1 MASDIACGLVFRFF
15 LPLSL
20 LAAISIR
27 HNGFS
32 VVYLVFLLVVP
43 LLPKPTHATMKG
55 LTGTFLQWI
64 YYTSFLFLLIQ
75 SSFQIAFHYVEPND
89 YLWEKILCHFGILRL
104 SQVDAGNIIRLLVPD
119 IGVFFTGI
127 FIRRLCKR
135 MVKLS
140 APQMALYAKDHEDG
154 DEEET
159 ETESEESEEETE
171 CSTDDV
177 LGRETSDTKPKL
189 ILKIASVIAGLKV
202 IFEALFTTAGKVVAT
217 LLMGLSGITLPSV
230 TSSIYFFTFLG
241 LCSWWACRRSVSL
254 LVFSSLCVMTSIFSA
269 CHLAGIYL
277 YQLPYF
283 QDLVPPDDIYARL
296 FGMTAFVKTNV
307 TESWKLKMHPGL
319 KWPTFLNPL
328 ILLVLYYSLIS
339 LLHQWTRIPVEC
351 GKNQI
356 TAPEHKQMNG
366 TLWVSNTDLI
376 QCEHSSDFSVPAYHD
391 MEDSPTGSSASGKS
405 ELQGITED
413 AEEDKPGGLAFLGQF
428 IMRQSYICALIVMM
442 IWSITHNSWLTFV
455 LLIWSCII
463 WLMRDRRHYAMLSA
477 PFLAAYGNIL
487 VIENFFVGFNITQE
501 ELFPGIPTSVLIDF
515 DLKPYRMP
523 CLHLGTKIFYAFTF
537 WLLLRQH
544 LTERQEKLKEKAED
558 LKEVTVDKIENEQ
571 PPNALMEI
579 LGTVVKGTLV
589 KYWIYCCGI
598 MFFVVS
604 FSGKVVVFKIL
615 YIVLFLFC
623 VALYKIHYDYW
634 RRILKYFWITVV
646 AYSMVVL
653 IAVYVYQFKTISGFF
668 LQILGMSEE
677 GLKDVGL
684 EQFDTVELFA
694 GILLPSSFL
703 LFCILQLY
711 YFNEDFLKL
720 TDLNDIP
727 IREGG
732 VSESKKKTEY
742 RVFIVTNVLKEN
754 IEKMQARLAA
764 KRKQDASQNTLDKV
778 DSITLDEDADPMV
791 HKDSEEGR
799 DKWIVLID
807 QVTAVF
813 LKLLGVIHETQV
825 LCWRLLE
832 LHIIKI
838 ISTMTIWLALQE
850 VSLMNYIFFI
860 PWVFALPYS
869 KIRPRA
875 SSICTVWSC
884 VMVICKMMYQLKFV
898 KPPEYSLNCTA
909 RLYENG
915 SFRGPVTEE
924 LLQKSI
930 LYVTPVDPADWCG
943 GLRKCAENVLPC
955 LKNHLIIL
963 ALMAIEVTVYRH
975 QLYYRTHNQL
985 IPPITGSIFDNI
997 TRKHLDDG
1005 LLNCIKYFVN
1015 HAFYKFGLE
1024 MCFVIAVNVIGQ
1036 RMDFYAVIHACWLLY
1051 VLFHHRRKAIAEVWP
1066 RYCAFLAS
1074 IMTLQYLLC
1083 IGIPPAFC
1091 KDYPWRTSRGAINS
1105 NLIKWLYLPDFAR
1118 RPDPNFLMYDFL
1130 LLLASSLQWQV
1141 FDDEN
1146 KTCIR
1151 MLAGDNIEISRDLN
1165 PEDLN
1170 QYSPVPNFIHCR
1182 SYLDMAKVIVFSY
1195 HFWFVLCLI
1204 FITGTT
1210 RINILCMGYLMACF
1224 YFMLFGGNLLLKTV
1238 KHMLRLWDY
1247 LIAYTAFVIAMKNL
1261 LSIGAC
1267 AYLDRLLK
1275 NNCWLIQTFS
1285 MFCTIKGY
1293 KLTTPSDNTCDLP
1306 ENEAGIVWDA
1316 ICFTFLLAQRR
1327 IFTSYY
1333 FLYVVADMK
1342 ASSILASRGAELL
1355 EEKVKKLVA
1364 VRLEE
1369 ETKSSLAMK
1378 KQMELIKS
1386 KQKATELQKQT
1397 KKDPEGEKRSPQ
1409 RTETGLEPP
1418 ATDGDA
1424 DKQEGDGKKKWW
1436 QPWVNHTTMIRSGD
1450 YSLFDTD
1457 SEDDEEEE
1465 HEEKREEEPPKKK
1478 TAFQLAYEA
1487 WMTSSKSALKIRK
1500 NDESTVKREQMKKEE
1515 KEKQQPEETE
1525 EEPSETTMDVASTE
1539 EGPETIIQRIVN
1551 IAKFAC
1557 VFIQALLDDTI
1568 ETLNSL
1574 CKTNLDIAR
1583 VLRIERCMLR
1593 RELNKG
1599 KEASEESILQFY
1611 SSQQRKKNQATL
1623 SCDGSESD
1631 TVELAKKR
1639 NELLA
1644 SHKASSRESR
1654 LSQDSMLSSCPTENI
1669 ILSRE
1674 LTQEDMEDDPAVTL
1688 KYSARKPTRIQAFDL
1703 ASMDSV
1709 TSGDATE
1716 DSERATEGEE
1726 EDAEGMTDDTR
1737 TAIPPSFSTLLVDVN
1752 QETLSSEESGG
1763 TGPQRVKKSGP
1774 GRPLS
1779 EVPVMMTA
1787 SELLLN
1793 RWFQDDEMEQSDKF
1807 YESLPRPIRLGF
1819 ALYNTMVSKSEML
1832 SYFAIILNH
1841 MVSAS
1846 IITLVLPILI
1856 FLWAMLSVPRPTKR
1870 FWMTAI
1876 IYTEITVVIKYS
1888 FQFGFFPWTSTVYR
1902 GLNSDKPFHLPNI
1915 IGIEKKNGYVHFD
1928 LIQLLALFFHRSILK
1943 CHGLWDDK
1951 PTIMPDSKKK
1961 KKIRKQKKRE
1971 AKGEDERNSGL
1982 GPWNLFKHHS
1992 SSKNIFRKRHTTQ
2005 QATKEGKTPKKES
2018 KKKWNIFK
2026 RNPKRKRL
2034 SFKERIK
2041 QLTLKTKKLAIKIG
2055 LQIYLPIRQFFYD
2068 IIHPEYSPV
2077 CDMYA
2082 LMFLVDVIN
2091 FIIVIFGYWAFGK
2104 HSAAADIT
2112 ESLSEDQ
2119 VPEAFLVMLLLQ
2131 FGTMI
2136 VDRAIYLRKTMFG
2149 KCVFQVVL
2157 VFGIHFWMF
2166 FILPGVTERRFNT
2179 NKVAQLW
2186 YFVKC
2191 LYFGLS
2197 AYQIKCGYPNRV
2209 LGNFLTKSYNCMNL
2223 FLFQGFRF
2231 VPFLTELRAV
2241 MDWVWTDT
2249 TLSLSSWICVED
2261 IYANIFIMKCL
2272 RESEKKYPEPAGQKK
2287 KTIVKYGRGG
2297 VIIFALIC
2305 IVWFPLLFMSLVKSV
2320 AGITNQPLDVSVK
2333 ISISGYEPL
2342 FTMSAQQQNL
2352 IPFSQAV
2359 YDDMTYR
2366 YALHPSAMQFIV
2378 NYMPEDI
2385 IISKIKSNA
2394 SLLWSISPASREA
2407 MIKELSNTSQIYF
2420 DIYWNI
2426 LRNASLIKNVEASG
2440 KYTVC
2445 YEDTELRDQ
2454 IVQMLKGQRN
2464 TPIMLPNLLPK
2475 YLRASNGLE
2484 SKTAHRLQVPHTEKE
2499 EDLEKYAFYR
2509 NITIKLQKLAV
2520 NSSSNLVTEWWII
2533 QEWSPGCSS
2542 KGCRK
2547 NIELVIFND
2556 KASPQSL
2563 GFLAGYGIVGLYMS
2577 VVLVI
2582 GKFIREF
2589 FNGIARSIMF
2599 EELPN
2604 VDRILKLCTD
2614 IFLVRETGDLDLEEQ
2629 LFAKLIF
2636 LYRSPET
2643 MIKWTR
2649 EEHET

>member
-1 MASDIACGLVFRFF
+1 MHQDYFDSF
-15 LPLSL
+15 
-20 LAAISIR
+20 
-27 HNGFS
+27 
-32 VVYLVFLLVVP
+32 
-43 LLPKPTHATMKG
+43 PT
-55 LTGTFLQWI
+55 
-64 YYTSFLFLLIQ
+64 
-75 SSFQIAFHYVEPND
+75 D

-104 SQVDAGNIIRLLVPD
+104 SQVDPGNIIRLLVPD
-119 IGVFFTGI
+119 VGMFFTAI

-140 APQMALYAKDHEDG
+140 VPQMVLYSKDHEDG
-154 DEEET
+154 DEEES

-171 CSTDDV
+171 CSTDDEV
-177 LGRETSDTKPKL
+177 LGRETSDKKPKL
-189 ILKIASVIAGLKV
+189 ILKIASFIAGLKV

-217 LLMGLSGITLPSV
+217 ILMGLSGITLPSV

-269 CHLAGIYL
+269 CHLTGIYL

-319 KWPTFLNPL
+319 KWPAFVNPL

-339 LLHQWTRIPVEC
+339 LLHQWTKIPMQER
-351 GKNQI
+351 GQKQI
-356 TAPEHKQMNG
+356 TAAEHKQLNG

-376 QCEHSSDFSVPAYHD
+376 QPMYFSNRLQELPLLQCEHGSDFSVPAYRD
-391 MEDSPTGSSASGKS
+391 TEDSATDSPASGKS

-413 AEEDKPGGLAFLGQF
+413 ADEDKPGGLAFLGQF
-428 IMRQSYICALIVMM
+428 IMRQSYVCALIVMM

-487 VIENFFVGFNITQE
+487 VIENFFVGLNISQE
-501 ELFPGIPTSVLIDF
+501 ELFPRIPTSVLIDF
-515 DLKPYRMP
+515 DLKPYQMP
-523 CLHLGTKIFYAFTF
+523 CLHLGVKIFYAFTF

-544 LTERQEKLKEKAED
+544 LTERQEKLKEKAEG
-558 LKEVTVDKIENEQ
+558 LKEVTVDKTEKEQ

-579 LGTVVKGTLV
+579 LGTLVKGTLV
-589 KYWIYCCGI
+589 KYWIYFCGI

-684 EQFDTVELFA
+684 EQFSTVELFA

-732 VSESKKKTEY
+732 VSE
-742 RVFIVTNVLKEN
+742 
-754 IEKMQARLAA
+754 RLAA
-764 KRKQDASQNTLDKV
+764 KRLQDTSQNTLDKV
-778 DSITLDEDADPMV
+778 DSLTLDEDVKPMV
-791 HKDSEEGR
+791 HKASEEGT

-807 QVTAVF
+807 QATAIF
-813 LKLLGVIHETQV
+813 LKLLGVIRETQM
-825 LCWRLLE
+825 LFWRLLE
-832 LHIIKI
+832 LHTIKI
-838 ISTMTIWLALQE
+838 VSTVTIWLTLQE

-869 KIRPRA
+869 KLRPHA
-875 SSICTVWSC
+875 SCICTVWSC

-898 KPPEYSLNCTA
+898 KPSEYSSNCTA
-909 RLYENG
+909 VSQNFLNLPL
-915 SFRGPVTEE
+915 SALST
-924 LLQKSI
+924 SS
-930 LYVTPVDPADWCG
+930 LYVAPVDPADWCG
-943 GLRKCAENVLPC
+943 GLRKCAKNVLPC

-985 IPPITGSIFDNI
+985 TPPITGSIFDNI

-1005 LLNCIKYFVN
+1005 LLNCIKYFIN
-1015 HAFYKFGLE
+1015 YAFYKFGLE

-1051 VLFHHRRKAIAEVWP
+1051 VLFHRRRKAIAEVWP
-1066 RYCAFLAS
+1066 RYCCFLAS
-1074 IMTLQYLLC
+1074 IMTLQYMLC

-1091 KDYPWRTSRGAINS
+1091 KDYPWRTSRAAINS

-1130 LLLASSLQWQV
+1130 LLLVSSLQWQV
-1141 FDDEN
+1141 FEDEN

-1182 SYLDMAKVIVFSY
+1182 SYLDMAKVVVFSY

-1316 ICFTFLLAQRR
+1316 ICFTFLLVQRR
-1327 IFTSYY
+1327 VITSYY
-1333 FLYVVADMK
+1333 FLYVVADLK

-1369 ETKSSLAMK
+1369 EKKSSLAMK

-1386 KQKATELQKQT
+1386 KQKATELQKQS
-1397 KKDPEGEKRSPQ
+1397 KGDPEGDKRSPQ
-1409 RTETGLEPP
+1409 RSETGLELPDTADDETAQLMLLIATLSFARLFPP
-1418 ATDGDA
+1418 MFSTTKALCVWLYSSKNGKQPYLCIADGDA

-1436 QPWVNHTTMIRSGD
+1436 QPWVNHTTMIRSGN

-1465 HEEKREEEPPKKK
+1465 HEEKREEPPKKK

-1487 WMTSSKSALKIRK
+1487 WMTSSKSALKIRR

-1515 KEKQQPEETE
+1515 MEKQQLEGTVEEG
-1525 EEPSETTMDVASTE
+1525 PSETIMDVGSIE
-1539 EGPETIIQRIVN
+1539 EGPETETIIQKIVT
-1551 IAKFAC
+1551 IVKFTW

-1599 KEASEESILQFY
+1599 KEASEESILRFY
-1611 SSQQRKKNQATL
+1611 SSQLRKRDQATL
-1623 SCDGSESD
+1623 SCDENESD
-1631 TVELAKKR
+1631 TVETEKR
-1639 NELLA
+1639 DELRC
-1644 SHKASSRESR
+1644 HKAYSAESR

-1674 LTQEDMEDDPAVTL
+1674 STQEDMEDDPAVTL
-1688 KYSARKPTRIQAFDL
+1688 KYSVRKPTRMQAFDL

-1709 TSGDATE
+1709 ASGDATE
-1716 DSERATEGEE
+1716 DSEGATDGEE
-1726 EDAEGMTDDTR
+1726 EAEEEDVR
-1737 TAIPPSFSTLLVDVN
+1737 TNVPPSYSTLLVNVN
-1752 QETLSSEESGG
+1752 QEPLSSEESGG
-1763 TGPQRVKKSGP
+1763 AGPQRVRKSGP

-1787 SELLLN
+1787 SQLLLN
-1793 RWFQDDEMEQSDKF
+1793 RWFQDDELEQSDKF

-1951 PTIMPDSKKK
+1951 TTILTDCKKK
-1961 KKIRKQKKRE
+1961 KKTRKQKKRE
-1971 AKGEDERNSGL
+1971 AKGEDERNPGL
-1982 GPWNLFKHHS
+1982 VPWNLFKHRS
-1992 SSKNIFRKRHTTQ
+1992 PSKNIFRKRHTSQ
-2005 QATKEGKTPKKES
+2005 QATKEGKVPKKES

-2041 QLTLKTKKLAIKIG
+2041 QLSLKAKKLAIKIA

-2077 CDMYA
+2077 CDVYA

-2131 FGTMI
+2131 FATMI

-2179 NKVAQLW
+2179 NHVAQLW

-2209 LGNFLTKSYNCMNL
+2209 LGNFLTKSYNCINL

-2287 KTIVKYGRGG
+2287 KKIVKYGRGG

-2320 AGITNQPLDVSVK
+2320 AGVTNQPLDVSVK

-2352 IPFSQAV
+2352 IPFSQED
-2359 YDDMTYR
+2359 YDQMTYQ

-2385 IISKIKSNA
+2385 ITAKIKSNA

-2407 MIKELSNTSQIYF
+2407 MIEELSKASQIYF

-2426 LRNASLIKNVEASG
+2426 LRNASVIKAVEASG

-2445 YEDTELRDQ
+2445 YEDKALRDQ
-2454 IVQMLKGQRN
+2454 IVQMIKGQRN
-2464 TPIMLPNLLPK
+2464 TPIMLPDILPK
-2475 YLRASNGLE
+2475 YLRSSNGPE
-2484 SKTAHRLQVPHTEKE
+2484 SKTAHRLQVRDTVLDSKAVGMPYEERKTNEKNKILFEPNLILLLYMEARTEKA

-2509 NITIKLQKLAV
+2509 NITINLQKLDV
-2520 NSSSNLVTEWWII
+2520 NSSSNLVNEWWII
-2533 QEWSPGCSS
+2533 QEWIPGCSS

-2547 NIELVIFND
+2547 NMELVIFND

-2649 EEHET
+2649 DEHEK

>member
-1 MASDIACGLVFRFF
+1 MASELASGLIFRFV

-20 LAAISIR
+20 LAAIAIR
-27 HNGFS
+27 HNGLS
-32 VVYLVFLLVVP
+32 VVYLLFLLIIP
-43 LLPKPTHATMKG
+43 LFPKPTPVTMKG
-55 LTGTFLQWI
+55 STGQFLKWI

-75 SSFQIAFHYVEPND
+75 SSFQIAFHYVKPND
-89 YLWEKILCHFGILRL
+89 YLWEKILCQFGILRL
-104 SQVDAGNIIRLLVPD
+104 SQVDVGNIFRLLVPD
-119 IGVFFTGI
+119 IGMFFTGI
-127 FIRRLCKR
+127 FVRRLCKKL
-135 MVKLS
+135 VKVS
-140 APQMALYAKDHEDG
+140 APQTVPPAKDHEAE
-154 DEEET
+154 DEEEY

-171 CSTDDV
+171 CSTEDDA
-177 LGRETSDTKPKL
+177 LGRETSDQKPKL
-189 ILKIASVIAGLKV
+189 ILKIAAFISGLKI

-217 LLMGLSGITLPSV
+217 LLMGLSGITLPSL

-269 CHLAGIYL
+269 GHLAGIYL

-296 FGMTAFVKTNV
+296 FGMTAFVETNV
-307 TESWKLKMHPGL
+307 TESWKLKMHHGL
-319 KWPTFLNPL
+319 TWPAFVNPV
-328 ILLVLYYSLIS
+328 ILLVLYYTLIS
-339 LLHQWTRIPVEC
+339 LVHQWTEIPMVRLQGTGGRAFSCSSGLPGAVETKLGHRPNEPSFTIIRGFC
-351 GKNQI
+351 FTSPPNSLSPVIPAMSSDCEKKAQV
-356 TAPEHKQMNG
+356 AVVEHKHMNG
-366 TLWVSNTDLI
+366 TLFVSNTDLI
-376 QCEHSSDFSVPAYHD
+376 QPMYFSNNRLQELPLLQCEHSAEFSVTMYPET
-391 MEDSPTGSSASGKS
+391 EDSPMNSPTSEQNSPQGRAEDGS
-405 ELQGITED
+405 
-413 AEEDKPGGLAFLGQF
+413 EDKPGGLALLGQF
-428 IMRQSYICALIVMM
+428 IMKQSYVSALIVMM
-442 IWSITHNSWLTFV
+442 
-455 LLIWSCII
+455 
-463 WLMRDRRHYAMLSA
+463 
-477 PFLAAYGNIL
+477 
-487 VIENFFVGFNITQE
+487 
-501 ELFPGIPTSVLIDF
+501 
-515 DLKPYRMP
+515 
-523 CLHLGTKIFYAFTF
+523 IFYAFTF
-537 WLLLRQH
+537 WTLLRQQ
-544 LTERQEKLKEKAED
+544 LTERHEKLQEKVEGLR
-558 LKEVTVDKIENEQ
+558 EVTLDGTEKEQ
-571 PPNALMEI
+571 PSNALMEV
-579 LGTVVKGTLV
+579 LGTLVKGTLV
-589 KYWIYCCGI
+589 KYWIYFCGV

-604 FSGKVVVFKIL
+604 FSGKVVVYKIL

-646 AYSMVVL
+646 SYSMVVL
-653 IAVYVYQFKTISGFF
+653 IAVYIYQFKTISGFF

-684 EQFDTVELFA
+684 EQYDTVELFA

-703 LFCILQLY
+703 LACILQLY
-711 YFNEDFLKL
+711 YFNDDFLKL

-727 IREGG
+727 IRVDGVLERYTADIILLLATKEGQS
-732 VSESKKKTEY
+732 V
-742 RVFIVTNVLKEN
+742 
-754 IEKMQARLAA
+754 
-764 KRKQDASQNTLDKV
+764 SQNTLDRV
-778 DSITLDEDADPMV
+778 DSLPLDEDAEQREHRPSGVMSFLGAGSQSCRCLE
-791 HKDSEEGR
+791 KTEEHQG
-799 DKWIVLID
+799 
-807 QVTAVF
+807 
-813 LKLLGVIHETQV
+813 
-825 LCWRLLE
+825 
-832 LHIIKI
+832 
-838 ISTMTIWLALQE
+838 
-850 VSLMNYIFFI
+850 
-860 PWVFALPYS
+860 
-869 KIRPRA
+869 
-875 SSICTVWSC
+875 
-884 VMVICKMMYQLKFV
+884 
-898 KPPEYSLNCTA
+898 

-915 SFRGPVTEE
+915 SFHGPATDE
-924 LLQKSI
+924 LLQDSV
-930 LYVTPVDPADWCG
+930 LYVAPVDPADWCG

-955 LKNHLIIL
+955 LKNHLTIL
-963 ALMAIEVTVYRH
+963 AVVAIEVTVYRH

-985 IPPITGSIFDNI
+985 TAPITGSIFDDV
-997 TRKHLDDG
+997 TRKHLDEG
-1005 LLNCIKYFVN
+1005 MLNCIKYFIN
-1015 HAFYKFGLE
+1015 YSFYKFGLE

-1036 RMDFYAVIHACWLLY
+1036 RMDFYAVVHACWLLY
-1051 VLFHHRRKAIAEVWP
+1051 VLCRRRRKAIAEVWP
-1066 RYCAFLAS
+1066 RYCCFLAS
-1074 IMTLQYLLC
+1074 VMTFQYLLC

-1091 KDYPWRTSRGAINS
+1091 KDYPWRTSSGAISS

-1118 RPDPNFLMYDFL
+1118 RPNPKFLMYDFL
-1130 LLLASSLQWQV
+1130 LLLVSSLQWQV
-1141 FDDEN
+1141 FEDEN
-1146 KTCIR
+1146 RTCIR

-1165 PEDLN
+1165 PEHLN

-1182 SYLDMAKVIVFSY
+1182 SYLDMAKVVVFSY

-1238 KHMLRLWDY
+1238 KHILRLWDY
-1247 LIAYTAFVIAMKNL
+1247 LIVYTAFVIAMKNL

-1267 AYLDRLLK
+1267 AYLDKLLK

-1293 KLTTPSDNTCDLP
+1293 KMTTPSNDTCDLP

-1316 ICFTFLLAQRR
+1316 ICFTFLLVQRR
-1327 IFTSYY
+1327 AFTSYY
-1333 FLYVVADMK
+1333 FLYVAADLK

-1369 ETKSSLAMK
+1369 EKKSSLAMK

-1386 KQKATELQKQT
+1386 KQKATEMQKQ
-1397 KKDPEGEKRSPQ
+1397 KKGSPEDATGEGRSPP
-1409 RTETGLEPP
+1409 RSERDLELQD
-1418 ATDGDA
+1418 TDGDA
-1424 DKQEGDGKKKWW
+1424 DKQEGEGKKKWW
-1436 QPWVNHTTMIRSGD
+1436 QPWMNHTTMIRSGS

-1457 SEDDEEEE
+1457 SEEDEEEE

-1487 WMTSSKSALKIRK
+1487 WMTSSKSALRIRK
-1500 NDESTVKREQMKKEE
+1500 NDETTIRREQRKKEE
-1515 KEKQQPEETE
+1515 KEKWQLEGTADEGPSEATMDIGSTE
-1525 EEPSETTMDVASTE
+1525 EENV
-1539 EGPETIIQRIVN
+1539 EGPETIVQRVVN
-1551 IAKFAC
+1551 IAKFSW
-1557 VFIQALLDDTI
+1557 VFIQALLDDMI

-1583 VLRIERCMLR
+1583 VLRVERCMLR

-1599 KEASEESILQFY
+1599 KEASQESILQFY
-1611 SSQQRKKNQATL
+1611 SSQQRKWDPTASSQDEN
-1623 SCDGSESD
+1623 ESD
-1631 TVELAKKR
+1631 AAGAERKGDLHLAY
-1639 NELLA
+1639 
-1644 SHKASSRESR
+1644 HKAPSVESR
-1654 LSQDSMLSSCPTENI
+1654 LSQDSVVSSCVTEDI

-1674 LTQEDMEDDPAVTL
+1674 LTQEDMEETPSLTYV
-1688 KYSARKPTRIQAFDL
+1688 RKPVRMQAFDL

-1709 TSGDATE
+1709 ASGEAAE
-1716 DSERATEGEE
+1716 GSERSSDEEEEAGEE
-1726 EDAEGMTDDTR
+1726 NAETR
-1737 TAIPPSFSTLLVDVN
+1737 ADIPPSYSTVLVVDAKP
-1752 QETLSSEESGG
+1752 QPSSSEGEGTSGSQG
-1763 TGPQRVKKSGP
+1763 LRRSGA
-1774 GRPLS
+1774 GKPLS
-1779 EVPVMMTA
+1779 EVPVLMTA

-1793 RWFQDDEMEQSDKF
+1793 RWFQDEELEQSDKF

-1819 ALYNTMVSKSEML
+1819 ALYHTMVSKSEML

-1876 IYTEITVVIKYS
+1876 IYTEVTVVIKYS

-1902 GLNSDKPFHLPNI
+1902 GMNSNKPFHLPNI

-1928 LIQLLALFFHRSILK
+1928 LIQLLALFFHRSILR

-1951 PTIMPDSKKK
+1951 NTNLPDCKKK
-1961 KKIRKQKKRE
+1961 KKTRRQKKRDG
-1971 AKGEDERNSGL
+1971 KGEEATHSGL
-1982 GPWNLFKHHS
+1982 ASWNLFKHHNPS
-1992 SSKNIFRKRHTTQ
+1992 RNVFLKRRTPQ
-2005 QATKEGKTPKKES
+2005 KATNEGKVQKKES
-2018 KKKWNIFK
+2018 KKKWNIFR

-2034 SFKERIK
+2034 SVKERIK
-2041 QLTLKTKKLAIKIG
+2041 QQSLKAKKLAIKIA

-2077 CDMYA
+2077 CDVYA

-2131 FGTMI
+2131 FATMI

-2179 NKVAQLW
+2179 NHVAQLW

-2209 LGNFLTKSYNCMNL
+2209 LGNFLTKSYNCINL
-2223 FLFQGFRF
+2223 FLFQGFRL

-2320 AGITNQPLDVSVK
+2320 AGVTNQPLDVSVK

-2352 IPFSQAV
+2352 IPFSQEE
-2359 YDDMTYR
+2359 YDTLTHQ

-2378 NYMPEDI
+2378 NYMPEDLI
-2385 IISKIKSNA
+2385 TAKIKSNA

-2407 MIKELSNTSQIYF
+2407 MIEELSNATEIYF
-2420 DIYWNI
+2420 DFYWSI
-2426 LRNASLIKNVEASG
+2426 LRNASVVKNVEAAG
-2440 KYTVC
+2440 KYTVR
-2445 YEDTELRDQ
+2445 YEDKTLRDQ
-2454 IVQMLKGQRN
+2454 IVQMLKGERK
-2464 TPIMLPNLLPK
+2464 TPIMLPDILPK

-2484 SKTAHRLQVPHTEKE
+2484 AKTAHRLHVAYPDKQ
-2499 EDLEKYAFYR
+2499 EDLEKFAFYR
-2509 NITIKLQKLAV
+2509 NITIKLQKLAM
-2520 NSSSNLVTEWWII
+2520 NSSSSQITEWWII

-2542 KGCRK
+2542 KGCSK

-2649 EEHET
+2649 EEHEKQ